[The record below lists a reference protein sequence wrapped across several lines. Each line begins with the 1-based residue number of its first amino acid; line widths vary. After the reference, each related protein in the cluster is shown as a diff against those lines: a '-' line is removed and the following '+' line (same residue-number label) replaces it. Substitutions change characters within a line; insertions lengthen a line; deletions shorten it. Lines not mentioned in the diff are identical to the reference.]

1 MHLRLYVFAA
11 IFHLLQLATSGAASA
26 ADVPA
31 YIAAALAD
39 PGRPAADV
47 ARDADRK
54 PAETLL
60 FVGVKPGDRVLE
72 LFPESGYYTRILSKV
87 VGPTGNVYAFTP
99 QEILKIFANSADGS
113 RAIAA
118 DPQYSNVT
126 VLVMPAN
133 GTYPHSLDV
142 VWTTQNYHDLHLA
155 KFFPDLDMQAYNRA
169 MFAALRRGGVYFV
182 NDHEAEP
189 GSGLRDNNLHRIDA
203 DLVRSEVTEA
213 GFTFD
218 GESDILRN
226 PNDPHTANVFDKSIR
241 GHTDQFLFRFRKPI
255 R

>member
-1 MHLRLYVFAA
+1 MRVSAFIAVVFVCLSSTA
-11 IFHLLQLATSGAASA
+11 QA

-47 ARDADRK
+47 ARDADRH
-54 PAETLL
+54 PAETLM

-99 QEILKIFANSADGS
+99 QEILKSFPTGADGS

-142 VWTTQNYHDLHLA
+142 IWTTQNYHDLHLA
-155 KFFPDLDMQAYNRA
+155 KFFPDLDMGAYNHA

-203 DLVRSEVTEA
+203 EIVRSEVTEA

-226 PNDPHTANVFDKSIR
+226 PNDPHTAMVFDKSIR
-241 GHTDQFLFRFRKPI
+241 GHTDQFLFRFRKPM

>member
-1 MHLRLYVFAA
+1 MFVRTAYTIA
-11 IFHLLQLATSGAASA
+11 IALAFTLGVAPAGAT
-26 ADVPA
+26 DIPP

-39 PGRPAADV
+39 SSRPATDV

-54 PAETLL
+54 PAETLA

-72 LFPESGYYTRILSKV
+72 LLPESGYYTRILSKV

-99 QEILKIFANSADGS
+99 QEILGHFSTSADAS

-118 DPQYSNVT
+118 DHQYSNVT
-126 VLVMPAN
+126 VLVMPMN

-142 VWTTQNYHDLHLA
+142 VWTTQNYHDLHLP
-155 KFFPDLDMQAYNRA
+155 KFFPNLDIRDYNRA
-169 MFAALRRGGVYFV
+169 MLAALRRGGVFLV

-189 GSGLRDNNLHRIDA
+189 GSGLRDINLHRIDA
-203 DLVRSEVTEA
+203 EIVRSEATAA

-226 PNDPHTANVFDKSIR
+226 PSDPHTANVFDKAIR
-241 GHTDQFLFRFRKPI
+241 GHTDQFVFRFRKPM